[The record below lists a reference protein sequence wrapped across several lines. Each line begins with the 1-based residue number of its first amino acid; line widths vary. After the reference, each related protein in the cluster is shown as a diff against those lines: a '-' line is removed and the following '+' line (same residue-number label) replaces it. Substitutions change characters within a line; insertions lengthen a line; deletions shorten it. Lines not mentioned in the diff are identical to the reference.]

1 MAEKM
6 TGKLR
11 LLYLRELLMSKTSE
25 EHPLSVPQM
34 IEFLAQQG
42 IPTDRRTIYDDLE
55 ALRMSGMDIEKIQT
69 RTHGYYLASRVFE
82 LPELKL
88 LADAVQSSRFITAKK
103 SRELIGKIG
112 MLSDEYTA
120 KNLAREVYVQN
131 RVKTMNES
139 IYYNVDEIHR
149 AIAQSK
155 KLRFLYCE
163 YGEDK
168 KLHPRR
174 GGEVY
179 RVSPYMLVWDDENY
193 YLVAYHERYGKITHF
208 RVDKMLFIAMEEE
221 PARPVPED
229 FDADAY
235 AGRTFGMFAGEQQRV
250 VMWFE
255 SSLLGV
261 VIDRFGKDIPLFSK
275 AQNGFC
281 TELNVALSDAFFAWV
296 FQFGKRAKIMAPDA
310 VAEQMKNLLKRNL
323 EDYEQ
328 Q

>member
-120 KNLAREVYVQN
+120 KNLAREVYE
-131 RVKTMNES
+131 RK
-139 IYYNVDEIHR
+139 
-149 AIAQSK
+149 
-155 KLRFLYCE
+155 
-163 YGEDK
+163 
-168 KLHPRR
+168 
-174 GGEVY
+174 
-179 RVSPYMLVWDDENY
+179 
-193 YLVAYHERYGKITHF
+193 YL
-208 RVDKMLFIAMEEE
+208 L
-221 PARPVPED
+221 
-229 FDADAY
+229 
-235 AGRTFGMFAGEQQRV
+235 
-250 VMWFE
+250 
-255 SSLLGV
+255 
-261 VIDRFGKDIPLFSK
+261 
-275 AQNGFC
+275 
-281 TELNVALSDAFFAWV
+281 
-296 FQFGKRAKIMAPDA
+296 
-310 VAEQMKNLLKRNL
+310 
-323 EDYEQ
+323 
-328 Q
+328 